1 MRLKLFIESMD
12 ADMAFPNDTLQE
24 RIYID
29 RPVGYPHVASGTV
42 LSFIRRCMD
51 WSNLWGNGTLPWTKS
66 SGMIWKDS
74 TGNGAAYLC

>member
-12 ADMAFPNDTLQE
+12 ADMAFPNATLQE

-42 LSFIRRCMD
+42 
-51 WSNLWGNGTLPWTKS
+51 
-66 SGMIWKDS
+66 
-74 TGNGAAYLC
+74 